1 MLMLRKLAL
10 IVVVSMVCAWPVAAQ
25 RPGAQR
31 PATVRPAAPAPQ
43 AVEPSSEAK
52 PAAEPAEQ
60 LSTTSHATRIG
71 GADVK
76 YTATAGTLLLE
87 DEAGK
92 PKAQAFFVAYTR
104 DGMGGPETRPITFAY
119 NGGPGSA
126 SIWLHMGVLGPKR
139 AAMAEDGFQP
149 GPPYQI
155 VDNESSIIDVTD
167 LVMIDPVMTGY
178 SRPVAGE
185 AKEQF
190 HGVNEDLRWVAEF
203 IRRYLTRFDRWRSP
217 KFLLGESYGTFRS
230 AGLAPTLQG
239 LGIELNGIVLVSSV
253 LDFATIRNNEGN
265 DLPFIAFLPTYTAT
279 AFYHKR
285 LAPELQA
292 DMAKTLAEARAFAIG
307 EYATALLKG
316 NLLSLAERRAVAGKV
331 ARYTGLSAE
340 FVEQANLRVDAARFR
355 KELLRDRRLV
365 TGRLDGR
372 FTTMDFDAA
381 GEVQEFDP
389 SNHALAGPYTALYV
403 DYLRRELGYKTDMI
417 YYTSGPV
424 RPWNYGDY
432 ENRYATHVDALR
444 GAMARN
450 PYLKIFVANGYY
462 DMATPFFGTEYTFN
476 HLGWEPDYQQRVTM
490 GYYEGG
496 HMYYIRPEMLEKFKA
511 DVAAFMAAA
520 LPESGTTTRGG
531 R

>member
-1 MLMLRKLAL
+1 MLRKLAL

-43 AVEPSSEAK
+43 AVEPPSSEAK
-52 PAAEPAEQ
+52 PAAVPEEQ

-104 DGMGGPETRPITFAY
+104 DGMGGPEARPITFAY